1 LFWKKKN
8 KPEKKF
14 KAPEEARQAYRVVP
28 DPENPIL
35 LNLEGISLEV
45 VEISSGGLAFRN
57 KGFQEGSSYK
67 VDFILPTGGGIKTQ
81 IKILRIDED
90 DICRCNFIDL
100 DIDSEDSLHH
110 YVLVRQ
116 KEDLRSQNS

>member
-1 LFWKKKN
+1 MFWKKKN

-116 KEDLRSQNS
+116 KEDLRSKNS

>member
-1 LFWKKKN
+1 MFWKKKN

-14 KAPEEARQAYRVVP
+14 NVPEEARQAYRVVP

-67 VDFILPTGGGIKTQ
+67 VDFILPTG
-81 IKILRIDED
+81 
-90 DICRCNFIDL
+90 F
-100 DIDSEDSLHH
+100 
-110 YVLVRQ
+110 
-116 KEDLRSQNS
+116 